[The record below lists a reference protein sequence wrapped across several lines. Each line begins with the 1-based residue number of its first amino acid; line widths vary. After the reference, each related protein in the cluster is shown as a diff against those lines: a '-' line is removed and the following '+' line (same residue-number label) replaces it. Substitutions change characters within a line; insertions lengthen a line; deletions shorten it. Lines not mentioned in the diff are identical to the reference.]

1 MGKDRIRIAARITAA
16 LRGFRR
22 SEDGSLLPFGMM
34 LLLLML
40 MVGGLAID
48 VMRHEQKRVT
58 LQQTLDRSVLAAA
71 GLNQSLDPETVV
83 RDYFDKVDLSQYLKS
98 VTVESGFNFRSVTA
112 DAEADTHPMF
122 MQMMGVNSFDVAA
135 DSGAEQRIN
144 NVEVSLVL
152 DISGSMSGTRIN
164 ALRPAARSFIDT
176 VFANSEAGR
185 TTVSIIPY
193 NAQVNLGP
201 DLMAQFNVPKLHDY
215 SYCVELPDDVFGTTT
230 LSRTR
235 SFVQNGHFDPF
246 NGTSSTAQ
254 DYNCPPETGN
264 RIVMLSDN
272 TTTLKDAI
280 TNLQVGGN
288 TSIDL
293 GVKWG
298 ALLLDPATQ
307 AVTQGMIARGKVAAQ
322 YANRPLDIVSG
333 NTIKVLVVM
342 TDGENTTEYKL
353 TSNYRS
359 GLSNIYRRNS
369 NGRASMYYNRS
380 GSNDYYWVS
389 DGSWHSSPE
398 GGTSGATQLT
408 WPEVFRY
415 WSVQYVAYQL
425 MARPL
430 GGNYSTYYYDMVD
443 YVSSTKNSRLQ
454 QVCTAAK
461 NSGIIIYGIAF
472 EAPSNGRAQIQA
484 CATSDAHYFAATNLD
499 IASVFHSIASQLS
512 YLRLTQ

>member
-1 MGKDRIRIAARITAA
+1 MGKDRTLISARLESAI
-16 LRGFRR
+16 RGFRR
-22 SEDGSLLPFGMM
+22 NEDGSLLPFGLM

-71 GLNQSLDPETVV
+71 GLNQTLDPEEVV
-83 RDYFDKVDLSQYLKS
+83 NDYFDKVSMSQYLKS
-98 VTVESGFNFRSVTA
+98 VTVEQGFNFRSVTA
-112 DAEADTHPMF
+112 EAEADTQPMF
-122 MQMMGVNSFDVAA
+122 MQMMGVDQFNVAA

-152 DISGSMSGTRIN
+152 DISGSMSGSRIN
-164 ALRPAARSFIDT
+164 ALRPAARNFIDT
-176 VFANSEAGR
+176 VFANSEEGR
-185 TTVSIIPY
+185 TTVSIVPY

-201 DLMAQFNVPKLHDY
+201 DLMAQFNVSKIHDY

-230 LSRTR
+230 LSLSR
-235 SFVQNGHFDPF
+235 SFIQNGHFDPWG
-246 NGTSSTAQ
+246 GTSSTAQ
-254 DYNCPPETGN
+254 DFNCAPETGN
-264 RIVMLSDN
+264 RVITLSDN
-272 TTTLKDAI
+272 TTTLKNAI
-280 TNLQVGGN
+280 TNLVVGGN

-298 ALLLDPATQ
+298 ALLLDANSRPITAGLIQ
-307 AVTQGMIARGKVAAQ
+307 RGAVDAQ
-322 YANRPLDIVSG
+322 YSNRPLDIVSG

-380 GSNDYYWVS
+380 GSYDYYWVS

-398 GGTSGATQLT
+398 GGTSGSTRLT
-408 WPEVFRY
+408 WPEVFNY

-425 MARPL
+425 MSRPL
-430 GGNYSTYYYDMVD
+430 GGSYSNYYYDMVD

-484 CATSDAHYFAATNLD
+484 CATSDAHYYAATNLD